1 MDLQTLQFF
10 CTAAA
15 EGSLTKAAQKMNYAQ
30 SNLSTRMHALEEELG
45 VTLFQRS
52 AGGIRL
58 TPKGEVLFSYAR
70 RILKLAD
77 ETTSAVQD
85 EGIAQGTVS
94 LGTMESAAFSLLP
107 SLLKAYYLQYPQV
120 KTIVR
125 TMPSQQAIQAVL
137 DYQLDAAVIGGE
149 VHDPE
154 LRCIPLTHEKL
165 VLLSAQ
171 DAPMEDL
178 LRKPLVVFQQGCSYR
193 RRLEDIQTKYGIV
206 PDGVMEMNSLGA
218 ILASVIAGL
227 GVSLF
232 PESTLASI
240 QESRYL
246 TVTELPYELAD
257 ITVCLIHRKNGYLPS
272 ALRKMAICFQQESK
286 NI

>member
-10 CTAAA
+10 CTAAT
-15 EGSLTKAAQKMNYAQ
+15 EGSLTKAAQKLNYAQ

-85 EGIAQGTVS
+85 EGIAQGTVL
-94 LGTMESAAFSLLP
+94 LGAMESAAFSLLP
-107 SLLKAYYLQYPQV
+107 SLLKAFHLQYPQV

-125 TMPSQQAIQAVL
+125 TMPSQQAIQGVL
-137 DYQLDAAVIGGE
+137 DYQLDAAIIGGE
-149 VHDPE
+149 VHAPE

-193 RRLEDIQTKYGIV
+193 RRLENIQTKYGIV

-246 TVTELPYELAD
+246 TVTELPYELAN
-257 ITVCLIHRKNGYLPS
+257 ITVCLIYRKNGYLPS
-272 ALRKMAICFQQESK
+272 ALREMAVCFQQESK
-286 NI
+286 

>member
-1 MDLQTLQFF
+1 
-10 CTAAA
+10 
-15 EGSLTKAAQKMNYAQ
+15 
-30 SNLSTRMHALEEELG
+30 
-45 VTLFQRS
+45 
-52 AGGIRL
+52 
-58 TPKGEVLFSYAR
+58 
-70 RILKLAD
+70 
-77 ETTSAVQD
+77 
-85 EGIAQGTVS
+85 
-94 LGTMESAAFSLLP
+94 
-107 SLLKAYYLQYPQV
+107 
-120 KTIVR
+120 
-125 TMPSQQAIQAVL
+125 MPSQQAIQGVL
-137 DYQLDAAVIGGE
+137 DYQLDAAIIGGE

-154 LRCIPLTHEKL
+154 LRCIPLTNEKL

-178 LRKPLVVFQQGCSYR
+178 LRKTLVVFQQGCSYR

-206 PDGVMEMNSLGA
+206 PDSVMEMNSLGA

-240 QESRYL
+240 QESRFH

-272 ALRKMAICFQQESK
+272 ALREMAVCFQQESK
-286 NI
+286 SI

>member
-1 MDLQTLQFF
+1 MGFIPASPSGF
-10 CTAAA
+10 PR
-15 EGSLTKAAQKMNYAQ
+15 
-30 SNLSTRMHALEEELG
+30 STQQISWPR
-45 VTLFQRS
+45 
-52 AGGIRL
+52 
-58 TPKGEVLFSYAR
+58 
-70 RILKLAD
+70 
-77 ETTSAVQD
+77 TSSD
-85 EGIAQGTVS
+85 G
-94 LGTMESAAFSLLP
+94 
-107 SLLKAYYLQYPQV
+107 
-120 KTIVR
+120 IVR
-125 TMPSQQAIQAVL
+125 TMPSQQAIQGVL
-137 DYQLDAAVIGGE
+137 DYQLDAAIIGGE

-232 PESTLASI
+232 PESILASI
-240 QESRYL
+240 QESRFL

-272 ALRKMAICFQQESK
+272 ALREMAVCFQQESK
-286 NI
+286 SI

>member
-10 CTAAA
+10 CTAAT
-15 EGSLTKAAQKMNYAQ
+15 EGSLTKAAQKLNYAQ

-85 EGIAQGTVS
+85 EGIAQGTVL

-107 SLLKAYYLQYPQV
+107 SLLKAFHLQYPQV

-125 TMPSQQAIQAVL
+125 TMPSQQAIQGVL
-137 DYQLDAAVIGGE
+137 DYQLDAAIIGGE

-246 TVTELPYELAD
+246 TVTELPYELAN
-257 ITVCLIHRKNGYLPS
+257 ITVCLIYRKNGYLPS
-272 ALRKMAICFQQESK
+272 ALREMAVCFQQESK